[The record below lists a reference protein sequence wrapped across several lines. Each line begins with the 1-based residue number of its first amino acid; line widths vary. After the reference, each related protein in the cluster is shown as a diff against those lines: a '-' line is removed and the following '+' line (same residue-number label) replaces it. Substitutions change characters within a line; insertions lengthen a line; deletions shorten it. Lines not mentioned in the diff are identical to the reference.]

1 MTNSAGANDASNR
14 TPPGSVSPARPFTE
28 RLPVEWNARYRARGT
43 PLWLRCRVV
52 DISIHG
58 AGLVLVDDSTDPL
71 HTIVIDLQPPGRADG
86 IVLRAE
92 VRHSST
98 AEGQR
103 RIGIEFWRSGPLDEQ
118 ALRDEV
124 ARLAELR

>member
-1 MTNSAGANDASNR
+1 MTNAAGANDASNG
-14 TPPGSVSPARPFTE
+14 TPPGSFSPARPFTE
-28 RLPVEWNARYRARGT
+28 RLPVDWNARYRVRGT
-43 PLWLRCRVV
+43 QLWRRCRVV

-58 AGLVLVDDSTDPL
+58 AGLVLVDHSTEPL
-71 HTIVIDLQPPGRADG
+71 DTVVIDLQPPGRADG

-92 VRHSST
+92 VRHSSM

-103 RIGIEFWRSGPLDEQ
+103 RIGVEFCRSGRLDEQ
-118 ALRDEV
+118 ALWDEV